1 MKKSLVFVL
10 GAVLMLSSCSTLYRS
25 STISRP
31 VNSVVT
37 STFAEL
43 EVSPEK
49 ISYTL
54 LRPRKEIRAA
64 GIDNCV
70 ATAVYEALQE
80 HGGDVLVGMEYS
92 VNVNARK
99 VVYVTVT
106 GYPATYKNFRSLA
119 PEDLKGSGNY
129 YPLIQN
135 TSERPVFKASR
146 RFGFR

>member
-37 STFAEL
+37 STFADC
-43 EVSPEK
+43 VS
-49 ISYTL
+49 
-54 LRPRKEIRAA
+54 
-64 GIDNCV
+64 
-70 ATAVYEALQE
+70 TAVYEALQE
-80 HGGDVLVGMEYS
+80 YGGDVLVGMEYS
-92 VNVNARK
+92 VNVNSRK

-119 PEDLKGSGNY
+119 PEDLKDSWNC

-135 TSERPVFKASR
+135 TSEQPVFRTSR